1 MNKVINNYDL
11 KLIFKNLIFLN
22 ISQLKIICNKFN
34 ISYNIYI
41 EKNNQIIKTT
51 EIDHKIIIINN
62 IKNFFNNKIPLK
74 TIYTKKNN

>member
-1 MNKVINNYDL
+1 MNKIINNNDL
-11 KLIFKNLIFLN
+11 KLIFTNLIFLN

-62 IKNFFNNKIPLK
+62 IKKYFNNKIPLK
-74 TIYTKKNN
+74 TI